1 MDNEPQ
7 IRKLGTL
14 DEVEAWLET
23 ARQLGYR
30 VRYDHFGG
38 TGGGVCEFGGQKWVF
53 MDVALSA
60 IEQLEILEEAIP
72 KDSLYGTLGIGQNSR
87 AA

>member
-1 MDNEPQ
+1 MNQEFQ
-7 IRKLGTL
+7 NRKAGTL
-14 DEVEAWLET
+14 DQVEAWLET

-60 IEQLEILEEAIP
+60 IEQLEILEEAISQDP
-72 KDSLYGTLGIGQNSR
+72 LYGTLHIRQNSK

>member
-1 MDNEPQ
+1 MNEKPHN
-7 IRKLGTL
+7 RTPGTL
-14 DEVEAWLET
+14 EQVDSWLDT
-23 ARQLGYR
+23 ARQLGYK

-60 IEQLEILEEAIP
+60 IEQLELLEEAIP
-72 KDSLYGTLGIGQNSR
+72 EDPLYGTLNRQQKSK